1 MEDNKTNIQKVLPV
15 TIPGTSVNDNEHVY
29 ESFVLFQKFMDSFMQ
44 VSQQYKNNQQ
54 QPQQQQCIIQHNKEK
69 CSNNVNNSYI
79 IKDDDRP
86 IRHSSINF
94 VELVE
99 KNLKELKENGNDNN
113 NTNISGNVN
122 GSKHKWR
129 CNSSENI
136 NTYYSNKKN
145 NNHYQHS
152 RVHSSSNSNNNSMSV
167 IKLQYK
173 NSNNNVLPQYKPSS
187 PICTD
192 NDDDSNDIIYNYS
205 SN

>member
-15 TIPGTSVNDNEHVY
+15 NTAGTTINDNEHVY
-29 ESFVLFQKFMDSFMQ
+29 KSFVLFQKFMDSFMQ
-44 VSQQYKNNQQ
+44 VSQQYKNNHH
-54 QPQQQQCIIQHNKEK
+54 QPQQQQQQRIVKHNKEQ

-113 NTNISGNVN
+113 NINDGGNVN

-136 NTYYSNKKN
+136 NTY
-145 NNHYQHS
+145 
-152 RVHSSSNSNNNSMSV
+152 
-167 IKLQYK
+167 
-173 NSNNNVLPQYKPSS
+173 
-187 PICTD
+187 
-192 NDDDSNDIIYNYS
+192 
-205 SN
+205 